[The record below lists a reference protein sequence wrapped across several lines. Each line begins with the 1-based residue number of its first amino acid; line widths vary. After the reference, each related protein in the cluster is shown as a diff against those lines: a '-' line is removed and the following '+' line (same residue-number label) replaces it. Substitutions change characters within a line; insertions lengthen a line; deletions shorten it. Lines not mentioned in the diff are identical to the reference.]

1 MGFCRFMATGV
12 GRGARVLAGLALIA
26 WGLLG
31 IGGTGGVI
39 LAAVGLLP
47 LAAGLVNFCM
57 VAPLLGCSFSG
68 RDVQSTR

>member
-12 GRGARVLAGLALIA
+12 GCGVRVLAGLALIA

-31 IGGTGGVI
+31 IGGTGGMI

-47 LAAGLVNFCM
+47 LAAGLFNFCT

-68 RDVQSTR
+68 REIRDA